1 MWGLRKVG
9 DEMME
14 ERRKLKE
21 LVVEQMEMG
30 LLVEVMAVDGNKP
43 VPSVVFHQLFGDF
56 ILNFK
61 LLAQGIVEVDPLDV
75 NDLDLKMN
83 GKAAGRKQQVVQK
96 MVLIISEKM
105 EQGQCDDVMETA
117 WATLWNVTDESLLN
131 CERFL
136 AAGGISLFRRC
147 KVSLE
152 TKLLQF

>member
-9 DEMME
+9 DEMVE

-21 LVVEQMEMG
+21 LVVEQMEIG

-43 VPSVVFHQLFGDF
+43 LPSVVFHQLFGDF

-83 GKAAGRKQQVVQK
+83 GKAAGRKAAA
-96 MVLIISEKM
+96 SR
-105 EQGQCDDVMETA
+105 
-117 WATLWNVTDESLLN
+117 DEASRDEVN
-131 CERFL
+131 RVPPSRSSSR
-136 AAGGISLFRRC
+136 GPS
-147 KVSLE
+147 
-152 TKLLQF
+152 